1 MSLHRK
7 IVPALGHLTT
17 EIVSEIDRDK
27 HILLHML
34 DLHREKVSPIDL
46 TTMLYINTPSTED
59 EVPQNPTELS
69 YAFLRRLW
77 LSNPQARSTCCKV
90 TVGDYGLD
98 MDEDSQCAINP
109 LDLVAVI
116 YMTTNSFLQ
125 QEITHRMLEC
135 NFAVPLYLP
144 PVYPE
149 KKGTMLLYPFRGVLG
164 QWKSPSEGTIM
175 KNMANSRMP
184 FLSAVRLGQCSVS
197 KSRVLNCVLGGPHKL
212 NECFINCGMDG
223 GQLPRVLSDGL
234 VEMCWNLPSGDYHDS
249 VFPRPVLVANLR
261 GDAANCEKQMSL
273 LCYTSAVLIVFCGS
287 FGPEE
292 RELLASWRENT
303 SHMIIIDCSLPV
315 VDVQEN
321 HIETM
326 KQRLMKNLEM
336 PDGTMLNGCE
346 GNEEEI
352 AASLKDV
359 LDRFIP
365 YLHTT
370 NLVGTAGM
378 ASDLDINVDED
389 EICQMAFREVE
400 EVLGGIEDGMSSY
413 LENQLPLQGTMWK
426 QLCHLEKEEARD
438 QQQPTQSLREEKENL
453 IKQLLDYKL
462 TTAMRAFIA
471 ALCSLDTTKRAFF
484 LSWMRVKL
492 EVMQLDKLSHLRGQN
507 EEPMQE
513 PCIGLEHFL
522 REMGLVYERYFRK
535 SNSDLYDM
543 FRLPY
548 VGAELLL
555 YGVPL
560 EIYDGDASVFPMN
573 WVYSVLYEVY
583 RQLPKFSRM
592 RVLTILGFHNSKN
605 AEILSALF
613 GTNFPKW
620 GRRHIKGAY
629 MLLLSLPD
637 NLRMVMDCEFLML
650 IGTEGLNRQA
660 GRSIVHDIELA
671 TFVSGLSD
679 ITLVDLPA
687 EGQDETRSNLQIAV
701 SVLLCTRNLER
712 KTTFHVASELT
723 GIDGKIMNCAI
734 DVLTTGQLP
743 NESQRETLLTSETG
757 DASHNRSS
765 SWNINSL
772 TSQNDRIYSD
782 AVLSLKKSLL
792 TMFHEKATNSQP
804 TCLGALME
812 YMCNLWE
819 KVKNGNFTIKFGDTA
834 TADAII
840 GLCTKLA
847 QGEKQLNDQL
857 DLWVQ
862 GLDSHITELKESA
875 SQNGQDMDSDGILT
889 ILRNEATTQ
898 ISTERDHIKASL
910 WDYLRQEDIDIALV
924 ENYKVSLL
932 KRADLIQEQM
942 TSNVAQKLES
952 ATTRHELTI
961 KMKALLTSLEA
972 ALEVRLRSLLKT
984 CKTND
989 CVIEDKDLERE
1000 FVSVWENIPSN
1011 LKDSPLETQ
1020 EIFERMMEQL
1030 KKNLSNRGINNQNI
1044 TLRNANQL
1052 DGFKVKTSHFA
1063 LSSKMKKNAKY
1074 NKNVAQRYANNLI
1087 KDCDKRVSEKLRH
1100 KECYSDS
1107 YMRELLTIVDKGL
1120 ELLKSESFVL
1130 NPKFEVDI
1138 KEYICSKA
1146 VESFQEV
1153 QELLIKERETKER
1166 FLNESKDKQMLNF
1179 KYQFRKRDQCQKAAQ
1194 SFTNLCLKSTA
1205 EDFIYSSLESQI
1217 FNDMLQNKNARLY
1230 SSPKK
1235 FHYGLLKEMLLKD
1248 SFENFLQYLQSH
1260 ESYSQK
1266 IIDNFINAHLS
1277 GSIMI
1282 EDRREQRMHQIFDW
1296 VKRSI
1301 NQASESSSGVQC
1313 NVRLLL
1319 EKVCINLESL
1329 GKITMPTQILK
1340 EPLYDISTHREHFL
1354 AELQESVTELF
1365 SSISQEF
1372 MKNEDVIEVP
1382 DDLPIKLQ
1390 DMLYDR
1396 VKGCDKRCPFCKA
1409 PCDLEEKDHQVHE
1422 AVVHR
1427 PKGLVCYTNAN
1438 STTLSHNT
1446 CSADIA
1452 GQNQFQ
1458 NRHTGGRSL
1467 PFKEYQSIYP
1477 DWNIYPEEPMNNM
1490 AEVYWRYVF
1499 MRYNSRF
1506 AQEYQCAPA
1515 VLPQAWR
1522 KITRDEAL
1530 QSLREAFRITE

>member
-7 IVPALGHLTT
+7 IVPDLGPLTT

-27 HILLHML
+27 QILLHML
-34 DLHREKVSPIDL
+34 DLHREKVSPMDL
-46 TTMLYINTPSTED
+46 TAILYVNTPSTED
-59 EVPQNPTELS
+59 DFPQDPTELS
-69 YAFLRRLW
+69 NAFLRRLW
-77 LSNPQARSTCCKV
+77 LCNPQARSTCCKV

-98 MDEDSQCAINP
+98 MDENSQCAINP

-125 QEITHRMLEC
+125 QEITHRMLQC

-164 QWKSPSEGTIM
+164 QWHSPSEGTIM

-184 FLSAVRLGQCSVS
+184 FLSAVRLGCCSVS

-234 VEMCWNLPSGDYHDS
+234 VEMCWNMPSGHHHDYI
-249 VFPRPVLVANLR
+249 FPCPVLVANLR
-261 GDAANCEKQMSL
+261 GDAANCKKQMSL

-287 FGPEE
+287 FGAKE
-292 RELLASWRENT
+292 RELLVSWRENT
-303 SHMIIIDCSLPV
+303 SHMIIIDCSMSV
-315 VDVQEN
+315 EDGQEN
-321 HIETM
+321 PNEKI
-326 KQRLMKNLEM
+326 KQRLMKDFEM
-336 PDGTMLNGCE
+336 PGGTMLNGCE
-346 GNEEEI
+346 ANEEEI
-352 AASLKDV
+352 AESLKYV

-365 YLHTT
+365 YLHTA

-389 EICQMAFREVE
+389 EICRMAFREVE
-400 EVLGGIEDGMSSY
+400 EVLSGIEDGVSSY
-413 LENQLPLQGTMWK
+413 LENQLPLQGMVWK
-426 QLCHLEKEEARD
+426 QLCQLEKEEGR
-438 QQQPTQSLREEKENL
+438 QQQHTTQSLIGEKENL

-471 ALCSLDTTKRAFF
+471 ALCSFDTTKRAFF

-492 EVMQLDKLSHLRGQN
+492 EVMQLDKLSHLRGTN
-507 EEPMQE
+507 EEHMQE

-522 REMGLVYERYFRK
+522 REMGLVYERYFRGP
-535 SNSDLYDM
+535 NSDLYDM

-560 EIYDGDASVFPMN
+560 ELYDGDASVFPMN

-583 RQLPKFSRM
+583 KQLPKFSRM

-620 GRRHIKGAY
+620 GRRQIKGAY
-629 MLLLSLPD
+629 MLLLILPD
-637 NLRMVMDCEFLML
+637 NLRMDMDCEFLML
-650 IGTEGLNRQA
+650 IGTEGLNRNA
-660 GRSIVHDIELA
+660 GGSLVHDIELA

-687 EGQDETRSNLQIAV
+687 EGQDETRSNLHIAV
-701 SVLLCTRNLER
+701 NVLLCTRNLER
-712 KTTFHVASELT
+712 KTTFQVASE
-723 GIDGKIMNCAI
+723 GAGMDGKIMSCVI
-734 DVLTTGQLP
+734 DVLTTRQLQK
-743 NESQRETLLTSETG
+743 ESQRETLLTSETG
-757 DASHNRSS
+757 GVSHNLSN
-765 SWNINSL
+765 SWNSNSL
-772 TSQNDRIYSD
+772 TSQNNKIYSD
-782 AVLSLKKSLL
+782 AVLRLKKSLL
-792 TMFHEKATNSQP
+792 TMFHEKATNDQP

-819 KVKNGNFTIKFGDTA
+819 KVKNENFDINFGDTD

-840 GLCTKLA
+840 GLCTKLV

-862 GLDSHITELKESA
+862 GLDNHITELKESA
-875 SQNGQDMDSDGILT
+875 SQNGPSMDSDGILT
-889 ILRNEATTQ
+889 ILRREANTQ
-898 ISTERDHIKASL
+898 ISAERDQIKASL
-910 WDYLRQEDIDIALV
+910 WDHLRQEDIDITLV

-932 KRADLIQEQM
+932 NRVDLIQEQM
-942 TSNVAQKLES
+942 TSDVAPKLES
-952 ATTRHELTI
+952 ATIRHEMTI
-961 KMKALLTSLEA
+961 KMHSLLTSLEA
-972 ALEVRLRSLLKT
+972 ALEVKLRSLLKT
-984 CKTND
+984 CKNNGS
-989 CVIEDKDLERE
+989 VIDDQELERE

-1011 LKDSPLETQ
+1011 MKDPPLKTQ
-1020 EIFERMMEQL
+1020 EIFERMVEQL
-1030 KKNLSNRGINNQNI
+1030 KKNLSNRGLKKQNVR
-1044 TLRNANQL
+1044 LRNANQL
-1052 DGFKVKTSHFA
+1052 NGFTVKTSHFA
-1063 LSSKMKKNAKY
+1063 LSSKMKKTLKY
-1074 NKNVAQRYANNLI
+1074 NKNVAQTFTNNLI
-1087 KDCDKRVSEKLRH
+1087 EDCDKRVSEKLTH

-1107 YMRELLTIVDKGL
+1107 YMRELLAIVDKGL
-1120 ELLKSESFVL
+1120 EVLKSESFMM

-1138 KEYICSKA
+1138 KAYICGKA

-1153 QELLIKERETKER
+1153 EALLRRERETKER
-1166 FLNESKDKQMLNF
+1166 FLNETKDRHLLNF
-1179 KYQFRKRDQCQKAAQ
+1179 IYRFRQRDQCQKAAQ
-1194 SFTNLCLKSTA
+1194 SFTNLCLKPTA
-1205 EDFIYSSLESQI
+1205 KDLIYSSLERQI
-1217 FNDMLQNKNARLY
+1217 FNDMLQNKNAQLY

-1248 SFENFLQYLQSH
+1248 SFENFHEYLQSY
-1260 ESYSQK
+1260 ESFSQK
-1266 IIDNFINAHLS
+1266 SIENFIKAHLS
-1277 GSIMI
+1277 GSVMI
-1282 EDRREQRMHQIFDW
+1282 EDRREQRMHQIFNW
-1296 VKRSI
+1296 VKSCI
-1301 NQASESSSGVQC
+1301 NQVSESSSGAQIS
-1313 NVRLLL
+1313 VRPLL
-1319 EKVCINLESL
+1319 EKVCISLESL
-1329 GKITMPTQILK
+1329 GKITMPTQILEK
-1340 EPLYDISTHREHFL
+1340 PLFDISTHRENFL
-1354 AELQESVTELF
+1354 KYLQESVSELS
-1365 SSISQEF
+1365 SSIAQEF
-1372 MKNEDVIEVP
+1372 VENEDVIEVP
-1382 DDLPIKLQ
+1382 DDLPYKLQ
-1390 DMLYDR
+1390 GMLYDR
-1396 VKGCDKRCPFCKA
+1396 VKGCDERCPFCKA

-1452 GQNQFQ
+1452 GTTQFQ
-1458 NRHTGGRSL
+1458 NRHTGSQSL

-1477 DWNIYPEEPMNNM
+1477 DWNIYPEDPRNNG
-1490 AEVYWRYVF
+1490 AAVYWRYVF
-1499 MRYNSRF
+1499 LRYNRRF
-1506 AQEYQCAPA
+1506 AQEYHCAPA
-1515 VLPQAWR
+1515 VLPQAWGE
-1522 KITRDEAL
+1522 ITQEEAL
-1530 QSLREAFRITE
+1530 QSLREAFHITK